1 MGLSLCLCAFVSLC
15 FGTKHTRRAGACS
28 VTLLGP
34 MRKTERLVTT
44 IVIAILTLT
53 GCSSAPRAQSG
64 GREFPP
70 VPVSTGTAVEE
81 SVPIEVR
88 AVGNV
93 EAYSSVQV
101 KAQVGGPLLN
111 VKFTEGAS
119 VQEGDLLFEID
130 PRPFR
135 EALRQAEAAVSKD
148 EAQLRVA
155 QANLDRDRAQL
166 KNAQAEAARFEQ
178 LSKEGISTR
187 QQDDQVRTA
196 ADVAEHAA
204 RGDEA
209 VIESIRAALESDRAA
224 LEQAKLNLAYCEIR
238 APISGRA
245 GNLLMHPGNL
255 VKANGDNPL
264 VVINQI
270 VPIFVTF
277 GIPERYLGELSR
289 QHSRHKL
296 SVEASPEKDSNRAV
310 RGTLAVIDNAVDP
323 NTGTIRLKAVFDNKG
338 GRLWPGQFV
347 NVVVTLDTQRATLI
361 PAEAVQVGQSGSFV
375 YVVKT
380 DQTVEPRPV
389 VVGQT
394 VAGKVIV
401 EKGVAAGETIVTDGQ
416 SRLFPGAKIA
426 GSTSAAGSAK

>member
-1 MGLSLCLCAFVSLC
+1 MNMRAATVVLIFFV
-15 FGTKHTRRAGACS
+15 FAGC
-28 VTLLGP
+28 G
-34 MRKTERLVTT
+34 
-44 IVIAILTLT
+44 
-53 GCSSAPRAQSG
+53 SSQKAQSSG
-64 GREFPP
+64 PAFPP
-70 VPVSTGTAVEE
+70 VPVSTGEATEE
-81 SVPIEVR
+81 SVPIEIHS
-88 AVGNV
+88 VGNV
-93 EAYSSVQV
+93 ESYSTVEV
-101 KAQVGGPLLN
+101 KAQVAGPLLA
-111 VKFTEGAS
+111 VKFIEGS
-119 VQEGDLLFEID
+119 NVSSGDLLFEID

-135 EALRQAEAAVSKD
+135 EALRQAEAAVAKD

-155 QANLDRDRAQL
+155 EANLARSRAQL
-166 KNAQAEAARFEQ
+166 KNAQAESVRFEQ

-187 QQDDQVRTA
+187 QQEDQVRTA
-196 ADVAEHAA
+196 AEVAEHAA

-209 VIESIRAALESDRAA
+209 AIESIRAALESDRAA
-224 LEQAKLNLAYCEIR
+224 VEQARLNLAYCEIR

-245 GNLLMHPGNL
+245 GNLLVHPGNL

-277 GIPERYLGELSR
+277 GIPERYLRELSR

-296 SVEASPEKDSNRAV
+296 SVETSPEKDSNQAV
-310 RGTLAVIDNAVDP
+310 RGTLVVIDNTVDP
-323 NTGTIRLKAVFDNKG
+323 NTGTIRLKAVFDNKD

-347 NVVVTLDTQRATLI
+347 NAVVTLDTQKATLI

-426 GSTSAAGSAK
+426 GSSPAAGSAK